1 MVREACLPAPY
12 YIRGNII
19 VHFFDM
25 TIAGLRI
32 RFQLMDPHTR
42 LYLIK
47 NGRISGNAAI
57 SEISEHCDIIV
68 PPVDPDRLEE
78 EKERLGGDIAFAEY
92 SLLIEPLSNLL
103 LKHGRFLFHGAAFLW
118 HERAFLFTGQS
129 GVGKSTQLRHWLAE
143 YPEEV
148 TVINGDKPI
157 IQQTSQGFIV
167 HPSPWTGKE
176 NWGGRSNAPLGG
188 LIILKQGLEDD
199 IRRLSAKEAVYPV
212 FLQFLYRPVD
222 KESLELV
229 CRYEQVMLDRIPVW
243 ELTNTG
249 TVSSARL
256 TGQTLIEE
264 GF

>member
-1 MVREACLPAPY
+1 MY
-12 YIRGNII
+12 MY
-19 VHFFDM
+19 DM

-32 RFQLMDPHTR
+32 RFQLLDPHTG

-47 NGRISGNAAI
+47 KGRISGNAAI
-57 SEISEHCDIIV
+57 SGISEHCDIIV

-78 EKERLGGDIAFAEY
+78 EKERLRGDRAFAEY

-103 LKHGRFLFHGAAFLW
+103 LKHNRFLFHGAAFLW
-118 HERAFLFTGQS
+118 HGRAFLFTGQS

-148 TVINGDKPI
+148 TVINGDKPV
-157 IQQTSQGFIV
+157 IQQTGQDFIV
-167 HPSPWTGKE
+167 HSSPWTGKE
-176 NWGGRSNAPLGG
+176 NWGSSGNAPLGG
-188 LIILKQGLEDD
+188 IIVLKQGSEDAM
-199 IRRLSAKEAVYPV
+199 RRLSAKEAVYPL

-222 KESLELV
+222 KESLDLV
-229 CRYEQVMLDRIPVW
+229 CRYEQAMLDRIPAW

-256 TGQTLIEE
+256 TRQMLIEE